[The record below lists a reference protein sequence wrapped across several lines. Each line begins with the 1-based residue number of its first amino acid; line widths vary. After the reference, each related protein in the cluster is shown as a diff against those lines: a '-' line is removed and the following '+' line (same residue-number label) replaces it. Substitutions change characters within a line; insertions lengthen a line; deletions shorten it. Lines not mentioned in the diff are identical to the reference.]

1 MIHQL
6 AGRHSVVKTTF
17 VSDCVSCICWSH
29 DRAAHICSCGS
40 IGWAKTVT
48 DICVHSLPLIGIP
61 LDELYYKRHFVLD
74 GKAHKCHPGLGED
87 SNMSPEEEKAVKK
100 LIEREKKEKRKG
112 WESPLYT

>member
-1 MIHQL
+1 MD
-6 AGRHSVVKTTF
+6 GRHSVAKTIS
-17 VSDCVSCICWSH
+17 VSSWSTVLVQNVFGLLT
-29 DRAAHICSCGS
+29 CLLCGS
-40 IGWAKTVT
+40 TGWAKTVT